1 MPLVIPT
8 LLAMSARRPRPLCKE
23 DVRCRRAVAA
33 DQTSNSCVV
42 PPHPQLAH
50 GHPTPAGLVGSP
62 TAPREIACVGPRSA
76 SATSPLHA
84 TQSCAPPLCG
94 LSPHTLCCLLQCARV
109 QVVYG
114 PDFGRAGRLP
124 VLTALR
130 SHDCCLLTLALVRG
144 VRSSSPSSWCCYLP
158 AAPLPCL
165 RSTRR
170 GPAGS
175 TPCDRLW
182 CGRTCSQPEMDCLT

>member
-1 MPLVIPT
+1 
-8 LLAMSARRPRPLCKE
+8 MSALTPAARVRGGRGAYALVPQIRPVNC
-23 DVRCRRAVAA
+23 
-33 DQTSNSCVV
+33 CVV
-42 PPHPQLAH
+42 HRTHSRPFLDH
-50 GHPTPAGLVGSP
+50 GWALTGSP
-62 TAPREIACVGPRSA
+62 DGRCVGHVPPALACRIQCTRL
-76 SATSPLHA
+76 AT
-84 TQSCAPPLCG
+84 TSCAPPLVWPS
-94 LSPHTLCCLLQCARV
+94 LSPVASHAASCSVHV
-109 QVVYG
+109 QAAYG
-114 PDFGRAGRLP
+114 QPFSGRAGRLP

-158 AAPLPCL
+158 AAPLPRL

-170 GPAGS
+170 GSAGS